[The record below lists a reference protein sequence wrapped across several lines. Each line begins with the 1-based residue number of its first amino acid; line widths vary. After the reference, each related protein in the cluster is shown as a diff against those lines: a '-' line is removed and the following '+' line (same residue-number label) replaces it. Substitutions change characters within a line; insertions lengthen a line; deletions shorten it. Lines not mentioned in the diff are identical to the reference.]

1 MFFFS
6 FYGLVLII
14 DVFFFFFL
22 IFEIDMVLDQSFDVS
37 TNFSPFVFYVS
48 VYG

>member
-1 MFFFS
+1 MVILFS

-14 DVFFFFFL
+14 DVFFFF
-22 IFEIDMVLDQSFDVS
+22 EIEMVLDQSFDVS
-37 TNFSPFVFYVS
+37 TSFCPFFFFYVS